1 MGKHSKKSQRSDVA
15 RLTAEIC
22 GVTPSYVR
30 KVIKG
35 YRRNE
40 RVLRVYFMIRLG
52 KEKLLA
58 EVKKNSD
65 DK

>member
-1 MGKHSKKSQRSDVA
+1 MNRRKSRNSDLA

-22 GVTPSYVR
+22 GVSEDYVR